1 MTVEIISEWRDV
13 SEYGEPPDG
22 AEVIVRCRDC
32 VYHDKFSMHAK
43 ALGRTFVT
51 EWCRF
56 LNIDVDGSDYCA
68 WGTRKDGE

>member
-1 MTVEIISEWRDV
+1 MAEYVTVWVDDLPDLKR
-13 SEYGEPPDG
+13 GE
-22 AEVIVRCRDC
+22 EIVRCRDC

-56 LNIDVDGSDYCA
+56 LNIDADGSDYCA